1 MLIKRTTA
9 LVTAAATALTLGAAA
24 PAQAADEDLIKLLF
38 GALALGAVAA
48 AVDDHNDGR
57 TTTTTRNVTIN
68 RHYHKPHRSYTPKR
82 TVTVTR
88 PYGKTFVPAN
98 CQRRLR
104 TAGGERTF
112 VGQPCLQGAGYSTAK
127 LPRACQRTLDF
138 GQREVRA
145 WGVPCL
151 ERNGFRLR

>member
-9 LVTAAATALTLGAAA
+9 LATAAATALTLGAAA
-24 PAQAADEDLIKLLF
+24 PAQASEEDFLKILF

-48 AVDDHNDGR
+48 AVDDHNDHK
-57 TTTTTRNVTIN
+57 TTRNVTIN
-68 RHYHKPHRSYTPKR
+68 KHYHKPHRTHTPKR

-88 PYGKTFVPAN
+88 PYSTSKIPAN

-104 TAGGERTF
+104 TSGGERTF
-112 VGQPCLQGAGYSTAK
+112 VGQPCLQSAGYSTSK
-127 LPRACQRTLDF
+127 LPRVCQRTLDF
-138 GQREVRA
+138 GHREVRA

-151 ERNGFRLR
+151 ERNGYRLR